1 MLDAEN
7 TKNRAT
13 IHTHNP
19 LHTCTMIS
27 GIVVGKTRVEG
38 IAAMEAQKWG
48 RSRDVFFFQAP
59 SLLPDVCGIVELT

>member
-1 MLDAEN
+1 
-7 TKNRAT
+7 
-13 IHTHNP
+13 
-19 LHTCTMIS
+19 MIS